1 MHESEKWKWSR
12 CVQLFTT
19 PCTAAYQAPPFMG
32 FSRQEYWSG
41 VPSPLWPHAILQSS
55 GHYSKLTLFQPK
67 CPSCFSL
74 QHTSYTPLFNQDL
87 YIFSPTGMFFHVVIH
102 IGRAPVSFG
111 FFLKPPLIF
120 SRSQYT
126 CIYLFIVLFIVRIF
140 CLSSWKKKEFC
151 SFPCYCFHST

>member
-1 MHESEKWKWSR
+1 M
-12 CVQLFTT
+12 
-19 PCTAAYQAPPFMG
+19 
-32 FSRQEYWSG
+32 
-41 VPSPLWPHAILQSS
+41 PSPLSPHAILQSS

-102 IGRAPVSFG
+102 IGRDPVSFG

-126 CIYLFIVLFIVRIF
+126 CVLFIYLLYYLLCTYSV
-140 CLSSWKKKEFC
+140 CHHEKKGILLFSLLLFSQYLEQTLAHGIC
-151 SFPCYCFHST
+151 SLNNLIE